1 MNGNS
6 TWTTRNDA
14 VEALEAMLA
23 QADTTLAGR
32 TVADAYD
39 VEAIADEVLTTAG
52 HGTTYRFVFADIED
66 DEFWAAVAR
75 HAR

>member
-1 MNGNS
+1 MNSS

-32 TVADAYD
+32 PVTDAYD
-39 VEAIADEVLTTAG
+39 VDAIADEVLTTTG
-52 HGTTYRFVFADIED
+52 HGTTYRYVLADLED
-66 DEFWAAVAR
+66 DEFWTIVAR

>member
-1 MNGNS
+1 MNSS

-32 TVADAYD
+32 PVTDAYD
-39 VEAIADEVLTTAG
+39 VEAIADEVLTTTG
-52 HGTTYRFVFADIED
+52 RGTGYRYVLADID
-66 DEFWAAVAR
+66 ADAFWTIVIR

>member
-14 VEALEAMLA
+14 VEALEALLA

-32 TVADAYD
+32 PVTDAYD
-39 VEAIADEVLTTAG
+39 VEAIADEVLTTTG
-52 HGTTYRFVFADIED
+52 HGTTYRFVLADLED
-66 DEFWAAVAR
+66 DEFWAIVAR
-75 HAR
+75 HIR

>member
-32 TVADAYD
+32 PVVDAYD

-52 HGTTYRFVFADIED
+52 HGTTYRFVLADLED
-66 DEFWAAVAR
+66 EEFWAAVAR
-75 HAR
+75 HLR

>member
-1 MNGNS
+1 MNGS

-23 QADTTLAGR
+23 QADITLAGR
-32 TVADAYD
+32 PVTDAYD
-39 VEAIADEVLTTAG
+39 VDAIADEVLTTTG
-52 HGTTYRFVFADIED
+52 RGTTYRFVLADLED
-66 DEFWAAVAR
+66 DEFWDAVAR

>member
-23 QADTTLAGR
+23 QADYTLEGDV
-32 TVADAYD
+32 TDAYD
-39 VEAIADEVLTTAG
+39 VDAIADEVLTTTG
-52 HGTTYRFVFADIED
+52 HGAGYRYVLADIED
-66 DEFWAAVAR
+66 DAFWAAVAR

>member
-32 TVADAYD
+32 PVTDAYD
-39 VEAIADEVLTTAG
+39 VDAIADEVLTTTG
-52 HGTTYRFVFADIED
+52 HGTTYRFVLADLED

-75 HAR
+75 HIR

>member
-1 MNGNS
+1 MNSS

-32 TVADAYD
+32 PVTDAYD
-39 VEAIADEVLTTAG
+39 VDAIADEVLTATG
-52 HGTTYRFVFADIED
+52 HGTTYRYVLADIEAD
-66 DEFWAAVAR
+66 AFGTIGAPPAR
-75 HAR
+75 

>member
-23 QADTTLAGR
+23 QADTTLAGPV
-32 TVADAYD
+32 TDAYD
-39 VEAIADEVLTTAG
+39 VEAIADEVLTTTG
-52 HGTTYRFVFADIED
+52 RGTTYRFVFADLED
-66 DEFWAAVAR
+66 DEFWDAVAR